1 MGEFSSP
8 DSFDLLGLPEPLVA
22 TCREMGLERPTRI
35 QAMAIPPA
43 LQGRDVKA
51 RAETG
56 SGKTLAFGLPVLHR
70 LNESSPRRSAPGN
83 PVGALIL
90 APTRELAIQ
99 IADILHQVNT
109 TAARHLVGWQRLHVL
124 AVHGGVSINPQ
135 MMAMR
140 GGADVLVATPGR
152 LLDLHRQ
159 NAVDFRSLRVL
170 VLDEA
175 DRMLGLGFREE
186 LETIVGLLPRGRQ
199 TLLFSA
205 TFPAGL
211 GALAQEL
218 LSDPVNV
225 DLAPAE
231 TLTSIEQHVFVVE
244 KHRKYALLAAIIEQ
258 KQLPQVLVFA
268 SAKRTADKIA
278 EKLSRA
284 GLAAAVFHADRT
296 HAERQRVLEAFRDRR
311 LQVLVATDLA
321 ARGIDIDDL
330 PVVINFELPRSPNDY
345 THRIGRTGRAGKP
358 GLALSLICSDE
369 FQHFGVIEKRV
380 KRRLPREQW
389 AGFEL
394 REKPASD
401 HGEAE

>member
-1 MGEFSSP
+1 MGEIPCP
-8 DSFDLLGLPEPLVA
+8 DSFDMLGLPAPLVA
-22 TCREMGLERPTRI
+22 ACQQMGHTRPTAVQTLTI
-35 QAMAIPPA
+35 PSAMA
-43 LQGRDVKA
+43 GRDIKA

-70 LNESSPRRSAPGN
+70 LNQASPARNGRGN

-99 IADILHQVNT
+99 ISQVLEQVND
-109 TAARHLVGWQRLHVL
+109 AAAQHPDGWRRLSVL
-124 AVHGGVSINPQ
+124 AVYGGVSINPQ

-140 GGADVLVATPGR
+140 GGVDVVVATPGR

-159 NAVDFRSLRVL
+159 NAVELSAVQAL

-175 DRMLGLGFREE
+175 DRMLGLGFAEE
-186 LETIVGLLPRGRQ
+186 IQAIIDLLPVTRQ

-211 GALAQEL
+211 GALLQSL
-218 LSDPVNV
+218 LNDAIHV
-225 DLAPAE
+225 DLAPVD
-231 TLTSIEQHVFVVE
+231 TLASIEQHVYVVE
-244 KHRKYALLAAIIEQ
+244 KHRKYSLLAALIEQ
-258 KQLPQVLVFA
+258 KDLRQVLVFA

-278 EKLSRA
+278 EKLNRTGIA
-284 GLAAAVFHADRT
+284 GSVFHADRS
-296 HAERQRVLEAFRDRR
+296 HAERQRVLTAFREKR
-311 LQVLVATDLA
+311 LRVLVATDLA
-321 ARGIDIDDL
+321 GRGIDIEEL

-369 FQHFGVIEKRV
+369 YQHFGVIEKRL
-380 KRRLPREQW
+380 RRRFPREEW

-394 REKPASD
+394 PA
-401 HGEAE
+401 